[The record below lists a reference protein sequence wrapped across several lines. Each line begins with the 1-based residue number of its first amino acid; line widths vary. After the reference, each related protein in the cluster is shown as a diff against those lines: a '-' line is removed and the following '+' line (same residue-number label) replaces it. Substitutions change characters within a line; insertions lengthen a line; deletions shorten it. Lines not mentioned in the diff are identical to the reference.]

1 MTSRRRIK
9 GLPTA
14 LAALV
19 SAGVLAAWDRATQD
33 TWPTAG
39 LESVNGERLVWIG
52 AGLGPVGACGDLE
65 SSDVIVVGDSRVG
78 HAVHLSIA
86 SSLGLG
92 RVATLW
98 GGGAKTEHLL
108 RALDELEPRGL
119 VVALSALGLIG
130 WQNLSVSESLRER
143 NPAFEPEN
151 PPRVVRA
158 WARTERAHLQQRGIS
173 EPVAKAALAW
183 WIEAHRAARAQH
195 LGSERLV
202 DTDTIDATLG
212 HRVDRWRTL
221 VTQPIEPVE
230 WGQAWFALPTPRAS
244 DAVYRRYSAPEKAAE
259 RALEAERLVS
269 RLVELRERGW
279 RIACVRLPSDPGL
292 REIEDASGT
301 GALVSGIAEGLG
313 LPLLDFGAWPD
324 AAGDGSHLHWRAAD
338 RATRELARWLREE
351 LGWRAP

>member
-1 MTSRRRIK
+1 M
-9 GLPTA
+9 

-19 SAGVLAAWDRATQD
+19 SACALAAWDRATRD

-39 LESVNGERLVWIG
+39 LESVNGERLIWVG
-52 AGLGPVGACGDLE
+52 AGLGPVGACGDLVT
-65 SSDVIVVGDSRVG
+65 SDVIVVGDSRVG

-86 SSLGLG
+86 GSLGLG
-92 RVATLW
+92 HVATLW

-119 VVALSALGLIG
+119 VIALSALGLIG

-143 NPAFEPEN
+143 NPAFEPDN

-158 WARTERAHLQQRGIS
+158 WARTERAHLLQKGIS
-173 EPVAKAALAW
+173 EPVAKAALDW
-183 WIEAHRAARAQH
+183 WIETHRAARAQH
-195 LGSERLV
+195 LRSERLV
-202 DTDTIDATLG
+202 DTDGIDATLG
-212 HRVDRWRTL
+212 HRVDRWRAL
-221 VTQPIEPVE
+221 VTQPIEPAE
-230 WGQAWFALPTPRAS
+230 WGSAWFAPATPRAS
-244 DAVYRRYSAPEKAAE
+244 DASYRALTAPARAAE
-259 RALEAERLVS
+259 RSDEAVRLGR
-269 RLVELRERGW
+269 RLAELRGRGW

-292 REIEDASGT
+292 RAIEDSSGT
-301 GALVSGIAEGLG
+301 GALVSGIAEGLE

-351 LGWRAP
+351 LDWRAP